1 MTRQNLKYAAL
12 STYRTTV
19 FIRRAGGYRFE
30 LSLPID
36 LPGHLSEDASCPLC
50 FLLSRPKLLR
60 VFRLLCGKGRS
71 AHCAID
77 G

>member
-36 LPGHLSEDASCPLC
+36 LPGHLSEDASLPFVFSPLKTQITSS
-50 FLLSRPKLLR
+50 LSTFVR
-60 VFRLLCGKGRS
+60 KG
-71 AHCAID
+71 
-77 G
+77 